1 MESRRQRQLGNAAEE
16 VWAGLLHTRKDAG
29 AHPQGVMLLPWE
41 TGVAF
46 PISTPSQ
53 SGRNEPH
60 KPRITEPLRLE
71 ETSYLIE
78 LNH

>member
-16 VWAGLLHTRKDAG
+16 VWAGLHTRKDAG

-46 PISTPSQ
+46 PISIPSQ

-71 ETSYLIE
+71 KTSYLIE